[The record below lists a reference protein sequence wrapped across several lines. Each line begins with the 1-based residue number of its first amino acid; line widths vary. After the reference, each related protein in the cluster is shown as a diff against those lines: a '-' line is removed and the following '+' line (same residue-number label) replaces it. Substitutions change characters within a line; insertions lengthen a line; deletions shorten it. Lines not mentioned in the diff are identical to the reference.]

1 MPTLGWMGLSFLA
14 LGEDPLKNMDT
25 FLMQSTLEG
34 SELQLEIKDEK
45 MEEQDHDM
53 KMFCHW

>member
-1 MPTLGWMGLSFLA
+1 
-14 LGEDPLKNMDT
+14 MDT